1 MLNKRSLLLFFFI
14 FLQSCQAANEA
25 MIGGKRSEKSDEFLI
40 QKKNP
45 LSMPPDFNELPEP
58 ANKTSQKNISQPN
71 EIKEKLKIKTTV
83 DNKTSDGSKRSLDKI
98 ILEKIN

>member
-40 QKKNP
+40 Q
-45 LSMPPDFNELPEP
+45 
-58 ANKTSQKNISQPN
+58 
-71 EIKEKLKIKTTV
+71 
-83 DNKTSDGSKRSLDKI
+83 
-98 ILEKIN
+98 